1 MVEFVVLAAFAA
13 LLVAGTV
20 ADIPLVVILCLGYV
34 LFLGYGIATKHSVRT
49 LLERSVESVATVK
62 NVILLFVV
70 IGALTAA
77 WRASGTIPTI
87 VAWSS
92 RLLSPAACLVMCFLL
107 CSLMSVLMGT
117 GFGTVAT
124 MGVICMAI
132 ASAMG
137 ANRMLVGGAIIAGS
151 YFGDR
156 CSPVSSSALLVSTVT
171 HTELSKN
178 VSRMFR
184 TGAVPFAITCGIY
197 LALGLVRNT
206 GGTAPDV
213 ADALNDTFSLGA
225 VTVLPA
231 VAIVVLSA
239 ARVEVKRS
247 MLVSL
252 ALAVVIAVVSEGVSP
267 AELPAIL
274 AFGYECN
281 NPRIATMVSGG
292 GILSMTNVM
301 AVIAISSTYVGLFRE
316 TGLLRGACA
325 VVTKL
330 SRAYTPFVSVLATSV
345 LSCGLACSQ
354 TLAILLTNE
363 LCDRSEKDA
372 SALAMDLENSVVIVS
387 PLVPWSVSSVAALA
401 AISAPVTSLAAACF
415 LYLVPT
421 WTLFVSLVIH
431 RTPKLVESTP
441 GRLLGLEL
449 CDVAG
454 PKDITEFESAPS
466 MRRAA

>member
-1 MVEFVVLAAFAA
+1 MFEFVVLAAFAA

-20 ADIPLVVILCLGYV
+20 AHIPLIAILGMGYA
-34 LFLGYGIATKHSVRT
+34 LFLGYGLATGHRLPT
-49 LLERSVESVATVK
+49 LLRRSAESISTVR

-137 ANRMLVGGAIIAGS
+137 ANRVLVGGAIIAGS

-184 TGAVPFAITCGIY
+184 TGTVPFLVACGIY
-197 LALGLVRNT
+197 LVLGFT
-206 GGTAPDV
+206 GGAAGAAPDV
-213 ADALNDTFSLGA
+213 ADALDDTFVLSA
-225 VTVLPA
+225 AAILPA
-231 VAIVVLSA
+231 VAIIVLA
-239 ARVEVKRS
+239 ATRIEVKRS

-252 ALAVVIAVVSEGVSP
+252 AIAAIVSVAVQGVSP
-267 AELPAIL
+267 VELPAIL
-274 AFGYECN
+274 ATGYVCE
-281 NPRIATMVSGG
+281 NPAIAVMVSGG

-316 TGLLRGACA
+316 TGLLDGACA
-325 VVTKL
+325 LVTRL
-330 SRAYTPFVSVLATSV
+330 SRTSTPFVGVLATSV

-372 SALAMDLENSVVIVS
+372 TALAMDLENSVVIVS

-401 AISAPVTSLAAACF
+401 AISAPATSLAAAFF
-415 LYLVPT
+415 LYLLPL
-421 WTLFVSLVIH
+421 WTLVVSFAVHHEPALV
-431 RTPKLVESTP
+431 KSAP
-441 GRLLGLEL
+441 GRLLGLET

-454 PKDITEFESAPS
+454 PKDPVDVIPS
-466 MRRAA
+466 MDQAA